1 MKKTIGLLLL
11 AIALWGCQPSPPES
25 ASGQEE
31 EPDVVEA
38 NPPARGFNATASD
51 ERAISIADS
60 AMLAMGGRRA
70 WNNTHYLQWT
80 FFGRRTLLWDK
91 FTGDVR
97 IEIPADSTIYIVN
110 IRNLSGKAMEK
121 GQVVENPDTL
131 EARMGLAKSIWINDS
146 YWLVMP
152 FKLKDSGVTLKY
164 LGQEITQ
171 AGEAAYKL
179 QLTFEK
185 VGDTPE
191 NKYHVYVDTNS
202 YLVRQWAYFSKA
214 GDEKPG
220 FISPWD
226 DYRQYG
232 KILLSSSRG
241 ERGMSNIK
249 VSEEAPDGAFS
260 SLEFMLGEQG

>member
-1 MKKTIGLLLL
+1 MF
-11 AIALWGCQPSPPES
+11 AITLWACRSSSPENT
-25 ASGQEE
+25 SGQEE
-31 EPDVVEA
+31 EAETTEI
-38 NPPARGFNATASD
+38 NPPAKGFNAGASD

-60 AMLAMGGRRA
+60 VMIAMGGRRA
-70 WNNTHYLQWT
+70 WDNTRFLQWT

-110 IRNLSGKAMEK
+110 IYNLSGKALEK

-131 EARMGLAKSIWINDS
+131 KARMDSAKSIWINDS

-164 LGQEITQ
+164 LGRDTTQ
-171 AGEAAYKL
+171 AREAAYKL
-179 QLTFEK
+179 QLTFEE

-191 NKYHVYVDTNS
+191 NKYHVYVDTDS

-214 GDEKPG
+214 SDEEPA

-226 DYRQYG
+226 DYSRYG
-232 KILLSSSRG
+232 KIMLSSSRG

-249 VSEEAPDGAFS
+249 VSEKAPEEAFS
-260 SLEFMLGEQG
+260 SLEFMLSEES